1 MVDESAAPEHGPG
14 GTPGPEERSW
24 LQLLVL
30 LALGLGALYLVGLL
44 LAPFL
49 PALVT
54 SAIVAALV
62 YPAYARFEGW
72 VGFPNL
78 AAFVGTVVV
87 FFLLLVPLVA
97 LSLILVDQVRF
108 GIDWVA
114 QQSAGLF
121 ATGGRIR
128 DWLEAA
134 AGYLGMDAQGLTRQ
148 LSSQAQTVLSTL
160 AGRTLNFLSGLA
172 GWLLQGAVALFTLFY
187 LLRDG
192 ERLMDAIEWLLP
204 LDAENSRRLIARARD
219 VTYATVYGHVAVAVV
234 QGVLGGLIFWIL
246 GIPASALWG
255 TLMGIVSLLPAIGPP
270 VVWLPASLILIYTG
284 DVVEGIVLLA
294 FGVLVIST
302 VDNLLRAYL
311 VSGRAHLH
319 PLVVFFS
326 VLGGLFVFG
335 AVGFFVG
342 PVLFVLA
349 VSVLEIA
356 RVALEPERGVPDAVQ
371 GGFLLQHVT
380 TPAGGFGS
388 PGDDASGGDAGT
400 DAGDRGP
407 SA

>member
-1 MVDESAAPEHGPG
+1 MTASGEHREGSVEEEPKGAAGAVG
-14 GTPGPEERSW
+14 GSGAGERNW
-24 LQLLVL
+24 LQLVTL
-30 LALGLGALYLVGLL
+30 LGLALGALYLVGLL

-62 YPAYARFEGW
+62 YPAYRRFEAR
-72 VGFPNL
+72 VGYPNV
-78 AAFVGTVVV
+78 AALLGTLVV

-108 GIDWVA
+108 GVEWLA

-121 ATGGRIR
+121 ASGGRIR
-128 DWLEAA
+128 GWLEAA
-134 AGYLGMDAQGLTRQ
+134 AGYLGMDAQELTRQ
-148 LSSQAQTVLSTL
+148 LSGQAQAVLSTL

-192 ERLMDAIEWLLP
+192 ARLADAIEWFVP
-204 LDAENSRRLIARARD
+204 LDSENTRRLVRRARD

-234 QGVLGGLIFWIL
+234 QGLLGGLIFWIL
-246 GIPASALWG
+246 GIPAAALWG
-255 TLMGIVSLLPAIGPP
+255 TIMGVISLLPAIGPP
-270 VVWLPASLILIYTG
+270 LVWLPASAILIYTG
-284 DVVEGIVLLA
+284 ELVDGLILLA
-294 FGVLVIST
+294 FGAVVIST
-302 VDNLLRAYL
+302 VDNFLRAVL

-326 VLGGLFVFG
+326 VLGGLFAFG

-356 RVALEPERGVPDAVQ
+356 RLALGPETAVPEVARG
-371 GGFLLQHVT
+371 GLLLQRVT
-380 TPAGGFGS
+380 AAPPEGPGEREGG
-388 PGDDASGGDAGT
+388 
-400 DAGDRGP
+400 
-407 SA
+407 SAA

>member
-1 MVDESAAPEHGPG
+1 MNDGAEGEAGSRPPTTANSGD
-14 GTPGPEERSW
+14 RSW
-24 LQLLVL
+24 LQLVVL
-30 LALGLGALYLVGLL
+30 LGLAAGALYLVGLL
-44 LAPFL
+44 LAPFM

-62 YPAYARFEGW
+62 YPAYRRFENWLGH
-72 VGFPNL
+72 PNI
-78 AAFVGTVVV
+78 AAFIGTVVV

-97 LSLILVDQVRF
+97 LSLVLVDQVRF
-108 GIDWVA
+108 GVEWVA
-114 QQSAGLF
+114 QESAGLF
-121 ATGGRIR
+121 ASGGRIR
-128 DWLEAA
+128 GWLEAA
-134 AGYLGMDAQGLTRQ
+134 AGYLGLDAQDFTRQ
-148 LSSQAQTVLSTL
+148 LSSQAQAVLSTL

-172 GWLLQGAVALFTLFY
+172 GWLLQGAMAMFTLFY

-192 ERLMDAIEWLLP
+192 ERMADSIEWLVP
-204 LDAENSRRLIARARD
+204 LDPENTKQLVTRARD

-234 QGVLGGLIFWIL
+234 QGILGGLIFWIL
-246 GIPASALWG
+246 GVPASALWG
-255 TLMGIVSLLPAIGPP
+255 TLMGVMSLLPAIGPP
-270 VVWLPASLILIYTG
+270 LVWLPAAAILVYTG
-284 DVVEGIVLLA
+284 EVADGLILLA
-294 FGVLVIST
+294 FGTLVIST

-356 RVALEPERGVPDAVQ
+356 RLALEPGDGVPEVVQ
-371 GGFLLQHVT
+371 GGLLLQRVT
-380 TPAGGFGS
+380 APADGPGVDGS
-388 PGDDASGGDAGT
+388 T
-400 DAGDRGP
+400 
-407 SA
+407 